1 MVGDGEH
8 GRTPRELL
16 NLILAELD
24 DLTCRVD
31 QLENAL
37 RTRPVRCER
46 PVRPG
51 RGQRRELP

>member
-37 RTRPVRCER
+37 RTRSARYGR
-46 PVRPG
+46 LVRPG
-51 RGQRRELP
+51 HGQRRELP